1 MNDKDNRTTK
11 RIIGDN
17 AEEAVVRMMLN
28 DGYSLLC
35 RNFEIHNV
43 GELDCVFMK
52 DRDVFIVEVRTRR
65 NLGNYPSSSETVDF
79 RKRRK
84 IEMTAQYLISRYNL
98 YDNRNIVFLVAQVT
112 HDASGM
118 FKNIELIPF

>member
-1 MNDKDNRTTK
+1 MKDNRTTK

-98 YDNRNIVFLVAQVT
+98 YDRNIVFFVAQVT

>member
-28 DGYSLLC
+28 NGYSLLC
-35 RNFEIHNV
+35 RNFEIHKV

-52 DRDVFIVEVRTRR
+52 DWDVFIVEVRTRR

-98 YDNRNIVFLVAQVT
+98 YDRNIVFLVAQVT

-118 FKNIELIPF
+118 LKNIELIPF

>member
-1 MNDKDNRTTK
+1 MNDKNNRTTK

-84 IEMTAQYLISRYNL
+84 IEMTAQYLISRYDL
-98 YDNRNIVFLVAQVT
+98 YDRNIVFLVAQVT

>member
-1 MNDKDNRTTK
+1 MKDKDNRTTK

-65 NLGNYPSSSETVDF
+65 NLGNYPTSSETVDF

-98 YDNRNIVFLVAQVT
+98 YDRNIVFLVAQVT

>member
-84 IEMTAQYLISRYNL
+84 IEMTTQYLISRYNL
-98 YDNRNIVFLVAQVT
+98 YDRNIVFLVAQVT

>member
-43 GELDCVFMK
+43 GELDCVFLK

-84 IEMTAQYLISRYNL
+84 IEMTAQYLISRYDL
-98 YDNRNIVFLVAQVT
+98 YDRNIVFLVAQVT

>member
-28 DGYSLLC
+28 NGYSLLC

-43 GELDCVFMK
+43 GELDCVFLK

-84 IEMTAQYLISRYNL
+84 IEMTAQYLISRYDL
-98 YDNRNIVFLVAQVT
+98 YDRNIVFLVAQVT

>member
-1 MNDKDNRTTK
+1 MNGKDNRTTK

-17 AEEAVVRMMLN
+17 AEEAVVRMMQN
-28 DGYSLLC
+28 KGFTLLC

-43 GELDCVFMK
+43 GELDCVFLN
-52 DRDVFIVEVRTRR
+52 DADVYVVEVRTRR
-65 NLGNYPSSSETVDF
+65 NLGRYPSSSETVDY

-84 IEMTAQYLISRYNL
+84 IERTTQYLIGRYKL
-98 YDNRNIVFLVAQVT
+98 YDRNIVFLVAQVT

-118 FKNIELIPF
+118 IKNIELIPF

>member
-52 DRDVFIVEVRTRR
+52 DRDVFIVEVRARR

-84 IEMTAQYLISRYNL
+84 IEMTTQYLISRYNL
-98 YDNRNIVFLVAQVT
+98 YDRNIVFLVAQVT

>member
-17 AEEAVVRMMLN
+17 AEEAVVKMMLN
-28 DGYSLLC
+28 NGYSLLC

-52 DRDVFIVEVRTRR
+52 DRDVFIVEVRARR

-98 YDNRNIVFLVAQVT
+98 YDRNIVFLVAQVT

-118 FKNIELIPF
+118 LKNIELIPF

>member
-1 MNDKDNRTTK
+1 MKDKDNRTTK

-17 AEEAVVRMMLN
+17 ADEAVVRMMLN

-65 NLGNYPSSSETVDF
+65 KLGNYPSSSETVDF

-98 YDNRNIVFLVAQVT
+98 YDRNIIFLVAQVT

>member
-1 MNDKDNRTTK
+1 MNEKDNRTIK

-43 GELDCVFMK
+43 GELDCVFLK
-52 DRDVFIVEVRTRR
+52 EQDVFIVEVRTRR
-65 NLGNYPSSSETVDF
+65 HLGNYPSSSETVDY

-84 IEMTAQYLISRYNL
+84 IERTAQYLISRYNL
-98 YDNRNIVFLVAQVT
+98 YDRNIVFLVAQVT

-118 FKNIELIPF
+118 LKNIELIPF

>member
-28 DGYSLLC
+28 NGYSLLC

-98 YDNRNIVFLVAQVT
+98 YDRNIVFLVAQVT

-118 FKNIELIPF
+118 LKNIELIPF

>member
-1 MNDKDNRTTK
+1 MKDKDNRTTK

-84 IEMTAQYLISRYNL
+84 IEMTAKYLISRYDL
-98 YDNRNIVFLVAQVT
+98 YDRNIVFLVAQVT

>member
-1 MNDKDNRTTK
+1 MKDKDNRTTK

-28 DGYSLLC
+28 DGYTLLC

-98 YDNRNIVFLVAQVT
+98 YDRNIVFLVAQVT

>member
-1 MNDKDNRTTK
+1 MKDKDNRTTK

-43 GELDCVFMK
+43 GELDCVFLK

-84 IEMTAQYLISRYNL
+84 IEMTAQYLISRYDL
-98 YDNRNIVFLVAQVT
+98 YDRNIVFLVAQVT

>member
-28 DGYSLLC
+28 DGYTLLC

-43 GELDCVFMK
+43 GELDCVFLK
-52 DRDVFIVEVRTRR
+52 DSEVYVVEVRTRR
-65 NLGNYPSSSETVDF
+65 NLGRYPSSSETVDY

-84 IEMTAQYLISRYNL
+84 IERTTQYLIRKYNL
-98 YDNRNIVFLVAQVT
+98 YDRNIVFIVSQVT

-118 FKNIELIPF
+118 IKNIEMIPF

>member
-65 NLGNYPSSSETVDF
+65 NLGNYPTSSETVDF

-84 IEMTAQYLISRYNL
+84 IEMTVQYLISRYNL
-98 YDNRNIVFLVAQVT
+98 YDRNIVFLVAQVT

>member
-1 MNDKDNRTTK
+1 MKDKDNRTTK

-79 RKRRK
+79 RKRKK

-98 YDNRNIVFLVAQVT
+98 YDRNIVFLVAQVT

>member
-1 MNDKDNRTTK
+1 MNGKDNRTTK

-17 AEEAVVRMMLN
+17 AEEAVVRMMQN
-28 DGYSLLC
+28 KGFTLLC

-43 GELDCVFMK
+43 GELDCVFLK
-52 DRDVFIVEVRTRR
+52 DADVYVVEVRTRR
-65 NLGNYPSSSETVDF
+65 NLGRYPSSSETVDY

-84 IEMTAQYLISRYNL
+84 IERTTQYLIGRYKL
-98 YDNRNIVFLVAQVT
+98 YDRNIVFLVAQVT

-118 FKNIELIPF
+118 IKNIELIPF

>member
-84 IEMTAQYLISRYNL
+84 IEMTAQYLISRYDL
-98 YDNRNIVFLVAQVT
+98 YDRNIVFLVAQVT

-118 FKNIELIPF
+118 LKNIELIPF

>member
-28 DGYSLLC
+28 NGYSLLC

-98 YDNRNIVFLVAQVT
+98 YDRNIVFLVAQVT

>member
-1 MNDKDNRTTK
+1 MKDKDNRTTK

-84 IEMTAQYLISRYNL
+84 IEMTAQYLISRYDL
-98 YDNRNIVFLVAQVT
+98 YDRNIVFLVAQVT

>member
-84 IEMTAQYLISRYNL
+84 IEMTAKYLISRYDL
-98 YDNRNIVFLVAQVT
+98 YDRNIVFLVAQVT

>member
-84 IEMTAQYLISRYNL
+84 IEMTAKYLISRYNL
-98 YDNRNIVFLVAQVT
+98 YDRNIVFLVAQVT

>member
-28 DGYSLLC
+28 NGYSLLC

-65 NLGNYPSSSETVDF
+65 NLGNYPSSSESVDF

-84 IEMTAQYLISRYNL
+84 IEMTAQYLISRYDL
-98 YDNRNIVFLVAQVT
+98 YDRNIVFLVAQVT

>member
-17 AEEAVVRMMLN
+17 AEEAVVKMMLN
-28 DGYSLLC
+28 NGYSLLC

-98 YDNRNIVFLVAQVT
+98 YDRNIVFLVAQVT

-118 FKNIELIPF
+118 LKNIELIPF

>member
-1 MNDKDNRTTK
+1 MKDKDNRTTK

-98 YDNRNIVFLVAQVT
+98 YDRNIVFLVAQVT

>member
-98 YDNRNIVFLVAQVT
+98 YDRNIIFLVAQVT